1 MAEFRALVAAAAI
14 TTVAAVTGPALAQTY
29 PTRTITIVVS
39 FPAGGD
45 SDALARIFGEKLAP
59 RLGQSIVV
67 ENRAG
72 ASGSIGNAY
81 VSKATPDGHT
91 LLFTP
96 NTLSI
101 APLVLKPG
109 TGATYDVL
117 KGFTPIILVGTQS
130 LFAVASTATDVKTMS
145 ELVAAS
151 KAGKIK
157 VYASPGRGSPMHILG
172 ELFNKSAGIKLDQV
186 PYRGIGPA
194 VNDMLGGHVPFM
206 YTTLGPVA
214 PHSEV
219 GKLVVLG
226 VADPQRSPLA
236 PIVPT
241 FAEAGFKGAEVGA
254 WQGFMGPP
262 GLPAGVVSTLNSHLN
277 EIIRMADVRQRLATM
292 YIIPAGGDPSEI
304 AKANAADFAKYAGI
318 IKEFNIQAD

>member
-1 MAEFRALVAAAAI
+1 MI
-14 TTVAAVTGPALAQTY
+14 
-29 PTRTITIVVS
+29 VS

-45 SDALARIFGEKLAP
+45 TDALARILGEKLAT
-59 RLGQSIVV
+59 RLGQPIVI

-81 VSKATPDGHT
+81 VSKAAPDGHT

-130 LFAVASTATDVKTMS
+130 LFAVATTAAGVKTMG
-145 ELVAAS
+145 ELVAAA
-151 KAGKIK
+151 KAGSIK
-157 VYASPGRGSPMHILG
+157 LYASPGRGSPMHILG
-172 ELFNKSAGIKLDQV
+172 ELFNKSAGIKLGQL
-186 PYRGIGPA
+186 PYRGTGPA

-214 PHSEV
+214 PHIEA
-219 GKLVVLG
+219 GKLIVLG

-236 PIVPT
+236 PNVPT
-241 FAEAGFKGAEVGA
+241 FAEASFKDAEVGA

-262 GLPAGVVSTLNSHLN
+262 GLPASVVSTLNGHLN
-277 EIIRMADVRQRLATM
+277 EIIKMSDVRQRLDTM
-292 YIIPAGGDPSEI
+292 YLVPAGGDPSEI
-304 AKANAADFAKYAGI
+304 AKANAADFAKYAGV

>member
-1 MAEFRALVAAAAI
+1 M
-14 TTVAAVTGPALAQTY
+14 T
-29 PTRTITIVVS
+29 VS

-45 SDALARIFGEKLAP
+45 SDALARILAEKLST
-59 RLGQSIVV
+59 RLGQPIVI

-81 VSKATPDGHT
+81 VSKAVPDGHT

-117 KGFTPIILVGTQS
+117 NGFTPIILVGTQS
-130 LFAVASTATDVKTMS
+130 LFAVATAASGVKTMGD
-145 ELVAAS
+145 LAAAA

-157 VYASPGRGSPMHILG
+157 LYASPGRGSPMHILG
-172 ELFNKSAGIKLDQV
+172 ELFNKSAGIKLEQL
-186 PYRGIGPA
+186 PYRGVGPA

-214 PHSEV
+214 SHIEA
-219 GKLVVLG
+219 GKLAVLG
-226 VADPQRSPLA
+226 VADPKRSPLA
-236 PIVPT
+236 PNVPT
-241 FAEAGFKGAEVGA
+241 FAEAGFKDAEVGA

-262 GLPAGVVSTLNSHLN
+262 KMPTAVVSTLNSHLN
-277 EIIRMADVRQRLATM
+277 EILKMADVRQRLATM
-292 YIIPAGGDPSEI
+292 YLVPAGGDPSEI
-304 AKANAADFAKYAGI
+304 AKANAADFTKYAAV